1 MAKRIH
7 FEDDIFYL
15 TVGIR
20 MAQDALAL
28 DVDADLFL
36 EKTLGD
42 LEFYGATLAALLDA
56 LVANERILE
65 REEQLA
71 NLSDAEDRYAVL
83 LRDVRGGRGSLGT
96 AFAPLEPRIAELE
109 YASKERRGRMDALS
123 ASVRGE
129 ASDPLVVSSEELNE
143 LLKGME

>member
-20 MAQDALAL
+20 MTQDALAL

-42 LEFYGATLAALLDA
+42 LEFYSATLAALLEA

-71 NLSDAEDRYAVL
+71 NLEDAEDRYAVL
-83 LRDVRGGRGSLGT
+83 LRDLRGGRGSLGT
-96 AFAPLEPRIAELE
+96 ALAPFEPRIAELDL
-109 YASKERRGRMDALS
+109 ASKERRSRMDSLA
-123 ASVRGE
+123 ASFHGDDT
-129 ASDPLVVSSEELNE
+129 DPLVVSAEELNE